1 MNERLSFNQQDLLT
15 EIGTIGT
22 GHAATAMADIL
33 GRKITIT
40 VPSVDLVS
48 FDRVANYVGGSEQVL
63 ACVYLEVLGD
73 LPGNV
78 LVMFDE
84 PTARKL
90 LTALVPERV
99 LDFQHLSELQHSALM
114 EIGNILSGS
123 YLSALADFSNQKM
136 LISVPSLA
144 VDMADAVLSVPMIK
158 LGYKTDYAL
167 LIQAKFFE
175 DQLNSGFILFIP
187 DPTAANRLLKIF
199 GVDANGQ

>member
-1 MNERLSFNQQDLLT
+1 MYLKLNFNQHDLLT

-33 GRKITIT
+33 GKKITIT
-40 VPSVDLVS
+40 VPHVELVS
-48 FDRVANYVGGSEQVL
+48 FDKVADFVGGAEQIL

-73 LPGNV
+73 LPGTV

-84 PTARKL
+84 VTARKL
-90 LTALVPERV
+90 LTSLITEDVK
-99 LDFQHLSELQHSALM
+99 DFRQLTELQHSALM

-123 YLSALADFSNQKM
+123 YLSALADFSNQRM

-175 DQLNSGFILFIP
+175 DQNNSGFIIFIP
-187 DPTAANRLLKIF
+187 DPSAASRLLEIF
-199 GVDANGQ
+199 GVVENGK